1 MKLFLAPK
9 SMAVFICSF
18 IFSIAALLLAAV
30 MLIPSPA
37 SANTLGTDIIGL
49 FPKDISEIAY
59 ADLKEA
65 RQHSW
70 FLQLQQQMLPGN
82 YRQFE
87 QFLRSAGVDPDTQVD
102 EVAWGAMSPNSQ
114 HPYEIAG
121 VALGSFSPESTE
133 ARFASQKIPNIEVHG
148 YKLWAFGSGSG
159 PNDIF
164 FFFLDNNTAA
174 FGQRD
179 ILEKIISVRF
189 GGAES
194 LLSNTNLFPL
204 INAANGSGTIWAV
217 LDKANTQLALHQ
229 LLPQASQF
237 PQASAILDR
246 IHNMEIQV
254 EAGDGLDAKFKA
266 ICDSSEDANELAAML
281 QGGIV
286 MRRYQV
292 QQSDPVLAQA
302 LENVTVSPSDNNLN
316 VEMPV
321 TNEQLNSMIRSRTF
335 AFPNNSGD

>member
-1 MKLFLAPK
+1 MKRFSTNKLMGAFA
-9 SMAVFICSF
+9 AVFST
-18 IFSIAALLLAAV
+18 LMLAAV
-30 MLIPSPA
+30 MLIPSRA
-37 SANTLGTDIIGL
+37 SAGTLGTDVIGL
-49 FPKDISEIAY
+49 FPKDVSELAY

-70 FLQLQQQMLPGN
+70 FPQLQQQMLPAN

-87 QFLRSAGVDPDTQVD
+87 QFLRSAGIDPDTQVD
-102 EVAWGAMSPNSQ
+102 EIAWGATSANAQ

-121 VALGSFSPESTE
+121 VALGEFSPNSTE
-133 ARFASQKIPNIEVHG
+133 ARFASQKIPSIEVHG
-148 YKLWAFGSGSG
+148 YKLWAFGSGAG

-164 FFFLDNNTAA
+164 FFFLDSNTAA

-179 ILEKIISVRF
+179 ILQRLINVRF

-194 LLSNTNLFPL
+194 LLSNSDLFPL
-204 INAANGSGTIWAV
+204 ITAANANGGVVWAV

-254 EAGDGLDAKFKA
+254 QAGDGVDAKFRA
-266 ICDSSEDANELAAML
+266 VCDSSEDANQLAAML

-286 MRRYQV
+286 MRRYQI
-292 QQSDPVLAQA
+292 QQSDPVLADA
-302 LENVTVSPSDNNLN
+302 LSNVTVSPSGDSLN

-321 TNEQLNSMIRSRTF
+321 TSEQLTSMIHSRTF
-335 AFPNNSGD
+335 AFPM

>member
-1 MKLFLAPK
+1 MGAFA
-9 SMAVFICSF
+9 AVFS
-18 IFSIAALLLAAV
+18 ALMLAA
-30 MLIPSPA
+30 MLIPSRA
-37 SANTLGTDIIGL
+37 AAGTLGTDVIGL
-49 FPKDISEIAY
+49 FPKDVSELAY

-70 FLQLQQQMLPGN
+70 FPQLQQQMLPAN

-102 EVAWGAMSPNSQ
+102 EIAWGATSANAQ

-121 VALGSFSPESTE
+121 VALGSFSPDSTE
-133 ARFASQKIPNIEVHG
+133 ARFASEKIPSIEVHG
-148 YKLWAFGSGSG
+148 YKLWAFGSGAG

-164 FFFLDNNTAA
+164 FFFLDSNTAA

-179 ILEKIISVRF
+179 ILQRLINVRF

-194 LLSNTNLFPL
+194 LLSNSDLFPL
-204 INAANGSGTIWAV
+204 ITAANANGGVVWAV
-217 LDKANTQLALHQ
+217 LDKTNTQLALHQ

-254 EAGDGLDAKFKA
+254 QASDGVDAKFQA
-266 ICDSSEDANELAAML
+266 ICSSSDDANQLAAML

-292 QQSDPVLAQA
+292 QQSDPVLADT
-302 LENVTVSPSDNNLN
+302 LSNVIVSPSGNSLN

-321 TNEQLNSMIRSRTF
+321 TSEQLNAMIRSRTF
-335 AFPNNSGD
+335 AFPM

>member
-1 MKLFLAPK
+1 MNITLTRKCF
-9 SMAVFICSF
+9 
-18 IFSIAALLLAAV
+18 AALAAGVLAA
-30 MLIPSPA
+30 LTFIALPA
-37 SANTLGTDIIGL
+37 AANTLGTDIISM
-49 FPKDISEIAY
+49 FPKDLSEFAY

-65 RQHSW
+65 RKHPW

-87 QFLRSAGVDPDTQVD
+87 QFLRSAGVDPDSQID
-102 EVAWGAMSPNSQ
+102 EIAWGSTSANSQ

-121 VALGSFSPESTE
+121 VALGEFSPNSTE
-133 ARFASQKIPNIEVHG
+133 ARFAQQKIPNFEVHG

-164 FFFLDNNTAA
+164 FFFLDSNTAA

-179 ILEKIISVRF
+179 ILEKLINVRF

-194 LLSNTNLFPL
+194 LLNNSQLFPL
-204 INAANGSGTIWAV
+204 INAANGNGIVWAV
-217 LDKANTQLALHQ
+217 LDKANTQVALHQ

-246 IHNMEIQV
+246 IHNMEIHVQ
-254 EAGDGLDAKFKA
+254 ADDGLDAKFEA
-266 ICDSSEDANELAAML
+266 VCSSPDDANQLAAML

-286 MRRYQV
+286 MRRYQI
-292 QQSDPVLAQA
+292 QQSNPDLAQA
-302 LENVTVSPSDNNLN
+302 LSNITVSPSGNSLN

-321 TNEQLNSMIRSRTF
+321 TSDQLNSMIRSRTF
-335 AFPNNSGD
+335 AFPM

>member
-1 MKLFLAPK
+1 MKRLSENK
-9 SMAVFICSF
+9 FIGEF
-18 IFSIAALLLAAV
+18 AAIFTALMLAAA
-30 MLIPSPA
+30 MLIPSRA
-37 SANTLGTDIIGL
+37 AAGTLGTDVIGL
-49 FPKDISEIAY
+49 FPKDVSELAY

-70 FLQLQQQMLPGN
+70 FPQLQQQMLPAN

-87 QFLRSAGVDPDTQVD
+87 QFLRSAGIDPDTQVD
-102 EVAWGAMSPNSQ
+102 EIAWGATSANAQ

-121 VALGSFSPESTE
+121 VALGEFSPNSTE
-133 ARFASQKIPNIEVHG
+133 ARFASEKIPNIEVHG
-148 YKLWAFGSGSG
+148 YKLWAFGSGAG

-164 FFFLDNNTAA
+164 FFFLDSNTAA

-179 ILEKIISVRF
+179 ILQRLINVRF

-194 LLSNTNLFPL
+194 LLSNSDLFPL
-204 INAANGSGTIWAV
+204 ITAANANGGVVWAV

-254 EAGDGLDAKFKA
+254 QASDGVDAKFQA
-266 ICDSSEDANELAAML
+266 ICNSSDDANQLAAML

-292 QQSDPVLAQA
+292 QQSDPVLADT
-302 LENVTVSPSDNNLN
+302 LSNVTVSPSGNSLN

-321 TNEQLNSMIRSRTF
+321 TSEQLNAMIRTRTF
-335 AFPNNSGD
+335 AFPM

>member
-1 MKLFLAPK
+1 MNLSSKNRKNTFVATLVATFT
-9 SMAVFICSF
+9 
-18 IFSIAALLLAAV
+18 
-30 MLIPSPA
+30 MLILAIVAFAWLPSPA
-37 SANTLGTDIIGL
+37 AAGTLGTDVIGL
-49 FPKDISEIAY
+49 FPKDVSELAY

-65 RQHSW
+65 RKHPW
-70 FLQLQQQMLPGN
+70 FSQLQQQMLPAN

-87 QFLRSAGVDPDTQVD
+87 QFLRSAGMDPDTQID
-102 EVAWGAMSPNSQ
+102 EVAWGATNATAQ

-121 VALGSFSPESTE
+121 IALGSFSPSSTE
-133 ARFASQKIPNIEVHG
+133 SRFASQKIPSVEIHG

-164 FFFLDNNTAA
+164 FFFLDSNTAA

-179 ILEKIISVRF
+179 ILQKLINVRF

-194 LLSNTNLFPL
+194 LLSNTELFPL
-204 INAANGSGTIWAV
+204 INAANGSGIVWAV
-217 LDKANTQLALHQ
+217 LDKTNTQLALHQ

-237 PQASAILDR
+237 PQASEILGR

-254 EAGDGLDAKFKA
+254 QADDGIDAKFKA
-266 ICDSSEDANELAAML
+266 VCDSSEDANQLAAML

-286 MRRYQV
+286 MRRYQI

-302 LENVTVSPSDNNLN
+302 LESVTVSPSGNNLN

-321 TNEQLNSMIRSRTF
+321 TNGQLNSMIRTRTF
-335 AFPNNSGD
+335 AFPM

>member
-1 MKLFLAPK
+1 MKLSSK
-9 SMAVFICSF
+9 NKFIGAF
-18 IFSIAALLLAAV
+18 AAIFSALILGVA
-30 MLIPSPA
+30 MLIPSRA
-37 SANTLGTDIIGL
+37 AAGTLGTDIIGL
-49 FPKDISEIAY
+49 FPKDVSELAY

-65 RQHSW
+65 RQHPW
-70 FLQLQQQMLPGN
+70 FLQLQQQMLPAN

-87 QFLRSAGVDPDTQVD
+87 QFLRSAGIDPDTQID
-102 EVAWGAMSPNSQ
+102 EVAWGATSANAQ

-121 VALGSFSPESTE
+121 VALGQFSPNSTE
-133 ARFASQKIPNIEVHG
+133 ARFASEKIPNIEVHG
-148 YKLWAFGSGSG
+148 YKLWAFGSGAG

-164 FFFLDNNTAA
+164 FFFLDSNTAA

-179 ILEKIISVRF
+179 ILQRLINVRF

-194 LLSNTNLFPL
+194 LLSNSDLFPL
-204 INAANGSGTIWAV
+204 ITAANANGGVVWAV

-254 EAGDGLDAKFKA
+254 QASDGVDAKFQA
-266 ICDSSEDANELAAML
+266 ICNSSEDAEQLAAML

-286 MRRYQV
+286 MRRYQI
-292 QQSDPVLAQA
+292 QQSDPVLADA
-302 LENVTVSPSDNNLN
+302 LSNVTVNPSGNSLN

-321 TNEQLNSMIRSRTF
+321 TSEQINSMIRSRTF
-335 AFPNNSGD
+335 AFPM

>member
-1 MKLFLAPK
+1 MKRFSTNKHMGAFA
-9 SMAVFICSF
+9 AVFST
-18 IFSIAALLLAAV
+18 LMLAAV
-30 MLIPSPA
+30 MLIPSRA
-37 SANTLGTDIIGL
+37 SAGTLGTDVIGL
-49 FPKDISEIAY
+49 FPKDVSELAY

-70 FLQLQQQMLPGN
+70 FLQLQQQMLPAN

-87 QFLRSAGVDPDTQVD
+87 QFLRSAGIDPDTQVD
-102 EVAWGAMSPNSQ
+102 EIAWGATSANAQ

-121 VALGSFSPESTE
+121 VALGEFSPNSTE
-133 ARFASQKIPNIEVHG
+133 ARFASQKIPSIEVHG
-148 YKLWAFGSGSG
+148 YKLWAFGSGAG

-164 FFFLDNNTAA
+164 FFFLDSNTAA

-179 ILEKIISVRF
+179 ILQRLINVRF

-194 LLSNTNLFPL
+194 LLSNSDLFPL
-204 INAANGSGTIWAV
+204 ITAANANGGVVWAV

-254 EAGDGLDAKFKA
+254 QASDGVDAKFRA
-266 ICDSSEDANELAAML
+266 VCDSSEDANQLAAML

-286 MRRYQV
+286 MRRYQI
-292 QQSDPVLAQA
+292 QQSDPVLADA
-302 LENVTVSPSDNNLN
+302 LSNVTVSPSGDSLN

-321 TNEQLNSMIRSRTF
+321 TSEQLNAMIRSRTF
-335 AFPNNSGD
+335 AFPM

>member
-1 MKLFLAPK
+1 MNVTLTRKFLA
-9 SMAVFICSF
+9 AFVAGAL
-18 IFSIAALLLAAV
+18 AALTLLTALPAA
-30 MLIPSPA
+30 
-37 SANTLGTDIIGL
+37 ANTLGTDIIGM
-49 FPKDISEIAY
+49 FPKDLSEFAY

-65 RQHSW
+65 RTHSW

-87 QFLRSAGVDPDTQVD
+87 QFLRSAGIDPDSQID
-102 EVAWGAMSPNSQ
+102 EIAWGSTSANAQ

-121 VALGSFSPESTE
+121 VALGEFSPNSTE
-133 ARFASQKIPNIEVHG
+133 ARFAQQKIPHFEVHG

-164 FFFLDNNTAA
+164 FFFLDSSTAA

-179 ILEKIISVRF
+179 ILEKLINVHF

-194 LLSNTNLFPL
+194 LLDNSQLYPL
-204 INAANGSGTIWAV
+204 ISAANGNGIIWAV
-217 LDKANTQLALHQ
+217 LDKANTQVALHQ

-237 PQASAILDR
+237 PQASAILGR
-246 IHNMEIQV
+246 IHNMEIHVQ
-254 EAGDGLDAKFKA
+254 AGDGLDAKFKA
-266 ICDSSEDANELAAML
+266 ICNSSEDADQLAAML

-286 MRRYQV
+286 MRRYQI
-292 QQSDPVLAQA
+292 QQSNPDLAQA
-302 LENVTVSPSDNNLN
+302 LSNVTVSPSGDNLN

-321 TNEQLNSMIRSRTF
+321 TSDQLNSMIRNRTF
-335 AFPNNSGD
+335 AFPPM

>member
-1 MKLFLAPK
+1 MKLFSK
-9 SMAVFICSF
+9 NEFIGAF
-18 IFSIAALLLAAV
+18 AALFIALILAA
-30 MLIPSPA
+30 MLIPSRA
-37 SANTLGTDIIGL
+37 AAGTLSTDIIGL
-49 FPKDISEIAY
+49 FPKDVSELAY

-65 RQHSW
+65 RQHPW
-70 FLQLQQQMLPGN
+70 FSQLQEQMLPGN

-87 QFLRSAGVDPDTQVD
+87 QFLRSAGIDPDTQID
-102 EVAWGAMSPNSQ
+102 EVTWGATSANAQ

-121 VALGSFSPESTE
+121 VALGQFSPNSTE
-133 ARFASQKIPNIEVHG
+133 ARFASEKIPNIEVHG
-148 YKLWAFGSGSG
+148 YKLWAFGSGAG

-164 FFFLDNNTAA
+164 FFFLDSNTAA

-179 ILEKIISVRF
+179 ILQRLINVRF

-194 LLSNTNLFPL
+194 LLSNDDLFPL
-204 INAANGSGTIWAV
+204 ITAANANGGVVWAV

-237 PQASAILDR
+237 PQASAILGR

-254 EAGDGLDAKFKA
+254 QASDGVDAKFQA
-266 ICDSSEDANELAAML
+266 ICNSSEDANQLAAML

-286 MRRYQV
+286 VRRYQI
-292 QQSDPVLAQA
+292 QQSDPVLADA
-302 LENVTVSPSDNNLN
+302 LSSVTVSPSGNSLN

-335 AFPNNSGD
+335 ASPM

>member
-1 MKLFLAPK
+1 MKRFSGNKFLGT
-9 SMAVFICSF
+9 F
-18 IFSIAALLLAAV
+18 AALVGALILGVA
-30 MLIPSPA
+30 MLIPPRA
-37 SANTLGTDIIGL
+37 AAGTLGTDIIGL
-49 FPKDISEIAY
+49 FPKDVSELAY

-70 FLQLQQQMLPGN
+70 FPQLQQQMLPAN

-87 QFLRSAGVDPDTQVD
+87 QFLRSAGIDPDTQVD
-102 EVAWGAMSPNSQ
+102 EIAWGATSANAQ

-121 VALGSFSPESTE
+121 VALGEFSPNSTE
-133 ARFASQKIPNIEVHG
+133 SRFASEKIPSIEVHG
-148 YKLWAFGSGSG
+148 YKLWAFGSGAG

-164 FFFLDNNTAA
+164 FFFLDSNTAA

-179 ILEKIISVRF
+179 ILQRLINVRF

-194 LLSNTNLFPL
+194 LLSNSDLFPL
-204 INAANGSGTIWAV
+204 ITAANANGGVVWAV
-217 LDKANTQLALHQ
+217 LDKTNTQLALHQ

-254 EAGDGLDAKFKA
+254 QASDGVDAKFQA
-266 ICDSSEDANELAAML
+266 TCSSSDDANQLAAML

-286 MRRYQV
+286 MRRYQI
-292 QQSDPVLAQA
+292 QQSDPVLADT
-302 LENVTVSPSDNNLN
+302 LSNVTVSPSGNSLN

-321 TNEQLNSMIRSRTF
+321 TSEQLNAMIRSRTF
-335 AFPNNSGD
+335 AFPM

>member
-1 MKLFLAPK
+1 MKLFSENK
-9 SMAVFICSF
+9 SIDAFTA
-18 IFSIAALLLAAV
+18 IFSTLILAAA
-30 MLIPSPA
+30 MLIPSRA
-37 SANTLGTDIIGL
+37 AAGTLGTDIIGL
-49 FPKDISEIAY
+49 FPKDVSELAY

-65 RQHSW
+65 RQHPW
-70 FLQLQQQMLPGN
+70 FLQLQQQMLPAN

-87 QFLRSAGVDPDTQVD
+87 SFLRSAGIDPDTQID
-102 EVAWGAMSPNSQ
+102 EVAWGATSANAQ

-121 VALGSFSPESTE
+121 VAMGQFSPNSTE
-133 ARFASQKIPNIEVHG
+133 ARFASEKIPNIEVHG
-148 YKLWAFGSGSG
+148 YKLWAFGSGAG

-164 FFFLDNNTAA
+164 FFFLDSNTAA

-179 ILEKIISVRF
+179 ILQRLINVRF

-194 LLSNTNLFPL
+194 LLSNDNLFPL
-204 INAANGSGTIWAV
+204 ITAANANGGVVWAV

-254 EAGDGLDAKFKA
+254 QASDGVDAKFQA
-266 ICDSSEDANELAAML
+266 ICDSSNDANQLAAML

-286 MRRYQV
+286 VRRYQI
-292 QQSDPVLAQA
+292 QQSDPVLADA
-302 LENVTVSPSDNNLN
+302 LANVTVSPSGNSLN

-321 TNEQLNSMIRSRTF
+321 SNEQLTSMIHSRTF
-335 AFPNNSGD
+335 AFPM

>member
-1 MKLFLAPK
+1 MKRFSTNKHMGAFA
-9 SMAVFICSF
+9 AVFST
-18 IFSIAALLLAAV
+18 LMLAAV
-30 MLIPSPA
+30 MLIPSRA
-37 SANTLGTDIIGL
+37 SAGTLGTDVIGL
-49 FPKDISEIAY
+49 FPKDVSELAY

-70 FLQLQQQMLPGN
+70 FLQLQQQMLPAN

-87 QFLRSAGVDPDTQVD
+87 QFLRSAGIDPDTQVD
-102 EVAWGAMSPNSQ
+102 EIAWGATSANAQ

-121 VALGSFSPESTE
+121 VALGEFSPNSTE
-133 ARFASQKIPNIEVHG
+133 ARFASQKIPSIEVHG
-148 YKLWAFGSGSG
+148 YKLWAFGSGAG

-164 FFFLDNNTAA
+164 FFFLDSNTAA

-179 ILEKIISVRF
+179 ILQRLINVRF

-194 LLSNTNLFPL
+194 LLSNSDLFPL
-204 INAANGSGTIWAV
+204 ITAANANGGVVWAV

-254 EAGDGLDAKFKA
+254 QAGDGVDAKFRA
-266 ICDSSEDANELAAML
+266 VCDSSEDANQLAAML

-286 MRRYQV
+286 MRRYQI
-292 QQSDPVLAQA
+292 QQSDPVLADA
-302 LENVTVSPSDNNLN
+302 LSNVTVSPSGDSLN

-321 TNEQLNSMIRSRTF
+321 TSEQLTSMIHSRTF
-335 AFPNNSGD
+335 AFPM

>member
-1 MKLFLAPK
+1 MKRFSRNKLMGAFA
-9 SMAVFICSF
+9 AVFS
-18 IFSIAALLLAAV
+18 ALVLAA
-30 MLIPSPA
+30 MLIPSRA
-37 SANTLGTDIIGL
+37 AAGTLGTDVIGL
-49 FPKDISEIAY
+49 FPKDISELAY

-70 FLQLQQQMLPGN
+70 FPQLQQQMLPGN

-87 QFLRSAGVDPDTQVD
+87 QFLRSAGIDPDTQVD
-102 EVAWGAMSPNSQ
+102 EIAWGATSANAQ

-121 VALGSFSPESTE
+121 VALGEFSPNSTE
-133 ARFASQKIPNIEVHG
+133 ARFASQKIPSIEVHG
-148 YKLWAFGSGSG
+148 YKLWAFGSGAG

-164 FFFLDNNTAA
+164 FFFLDSNTAA

-179 ILEKIISVRF
+179 ILQRLINVRF

-194 LLSNTNLFPL
+194 LLSNSDLFPL
-204 INAANGSGTIWAV
+204 ITAANANGGVVWAV

-254 EAGDGLDAKFKA
+254 QAGDGVDAKFRA
-266 ICDSSEDANELAAML
+266 VCDSSEDANQLAAML

-286 MRRYQV
+286 MRRYQI
-292 QQSDPVLAQA
+292 QQSDPVLADA
-302 LENVTVSPSDNNLN
+302 LSNVTVSPSGDSLN

-321 TNEQLNSMIRSRTF
+321 TSEQLNAMIRSRTF
-335 AFPNNSGD
+335 AFPM

>member
-1 MKLFLAPK
+1 MKLFSKDELIGAFAAI
-9 SMAVFICSF
+9 S
-18 IFSIAALLLAAV
+18 AALILATA
-30 MLIPSPA
+30 MLIPSRA
-37 SANTLGTDIIGL
+37 AAGTLSTDIIGL
-49 FPKDISEIAY
+49 FPKDVSELAY

-65 RQHSW
+65 RQHPW
-70 FLQLQQQMLPGN
+70 FSQLQEQMLPGN

-87 QFLRSAGVDPDTQVD
+87 QFLRSAGMDPDTQID
-102 EVAWGAMSPNSQ
+102 EVTWGATSANAQ

-121 VALGSFSPESTE
+121 VALGQFSPNSTE
-133 ARFASQKIPNIEVHG
+133 TRFASEKIPNIEVHG
-148 YKLWAFGSGSG
+148 YKLWAFGSGAG

-164 FFFLDNNTAA
+164 FFFLDSNTAA

-179 ILEKIISVRF
+179 ILQRLINVRF

-194 LLSNTNLFPL
+194 LLSNSDLFPL
-204 INAANGSGTIWAV
+204 ITAANANGGVVWAV

-237 PQASAILDR
+237 PQASAILNR

-254 EAGDGLDAKFKA
+254 QASDGVDAKFQA
-266 ICDSSEDANELAAML
+266 ICNSSDDANQLAAML

-286 MRRYQV
+286 MRRYQI
-292 QQSDPVLAQA
+292 QQSDPALADA
-302 LENVTVSPSDNNLN
+302 LSNVTVSPSGNSLN

-321 TNEQLNSMIRSRTF
+321 TNDQLNSMIRSRTF
-335 AFPNNSGD
+335 AFPM

>member
-1 MKLFLAPK
+1 MKSALKNK
-9 SMAVFICSF
+9 SATAFTVAFTGLI
-18 IFSIAALLLAAV
+18 LAAV

-37 SANTLGTDIIGL
+37 TANTLGTDIIGL
-49 FPKDISEIAY
+49 FPKDISELAY

-65 RQHSW
+65 RKHSW

-87 QFLRSAGVDPDTQVD
+87 QFLRSAGIDPDTQID
-102 EVAWGAMSPNSQ
+102 EVTWGAISANAQ

-121 VALGSFSPESTE
+121 VALGTFSPNSTE
-133 ARFASQKIPNIEVHG
+133 SRFASQKIPNIEVHG

-159 PNDIF
+159 ANDIF
-164 FFFLDNNTAA
+164 FFFLDSNTAA

-179 ILEKIISVRF
+179 LLEKLINVRF

-194 LLSNTNLFPL
+194 LLSNTQLFPL
-204 INAANGSGTIWAV
+204 ITAANGNGIVWAV

-246 IHNMEIQV
+246 IHNMEIHVQ
-254 EAGDGLDAKFKA
+254 AGDGLDAQFQA
-266 ICDSSEDANELAAML
+266 ICNSSDDANQLAAML

-286 MRRYQV
+286 MRRYQ
-292 QQSDPVLAQA
+292 
-302 LENVTVSPSDNNLN
+302 
-316 VEMPV
+316 
-321 TNEQLNSMIRSRTF
+321 
-335 AFPNNSGD
+335 

>member
-1 MKLFLAPK
+1 MKLFSKNK
-9 SMAVFICSF
+9 SIGVFFAMFAALI
-18 IFSIAALLLAAV
+18 IAAAMLVPSRAA
-30 MLIPSPA
+30 A
-37 SANTLGTDIIGL
+37 GTLGTDIIGL
-49 FPKDISEIAY
+49 FPKNVSELAY

-65 RQHSW
+65 RQHPW
-70 FLQLQQQMLPGN
+70 FSQLREQMLPGN

-87 QFLRSAGVDPDTQVD
+87 QFLRSAGIDPDTQVD
-102 EVAWGAMSPNSQ
+102 EIAWGATSANAQ

-121 VALGSFSPESTE
+121 VALGSFSPNSTE
-133 ARFASQKIPNIEVHG
+133 SRFASEKIPNIEVHG
-148 YKLWAFGSGSG
+148 YKLWAFGSGAG

-164 FFFLDNNTAA
+164 FFFLDSNTAA

-179 ILEKIISVRF
+179 ILQRLISVRF

-194 LLSNTNLFPL
+194 LLSNSDLSPL
-204 INAANGSGTIWAV
+204 ITAANANGGVVWAV

-254 EAGDGLDAKFKA
+254 QASDGVDAKFQA
-266 ICDSSEDANELAAML
+266 ICDSSNDANQLAAML

-286 MRRYQV
+286 VRRYQI
-292 QQSDPVLAQA
+292 QQSDPVLADA
-302 LENVTVSPSDNNLN
+302 LSNVTVSPSGNSLN

-321 TNEQLNSMIRSRTF
+321 TSEQLTSMIRSRTF
-335 AFPNNSGD
+335 AFPM

>member
-1 MKLFLAPK
+1 MKRFSTNKLMGAFA
-9 SMAVFICSF
+9 AVFS
-18 IFSIAALLLAAV
+18 ALMLAA
-30 MLIPSPA
+30 MLIPSRA
-37 SANTLGTDIIGL
+37 AAGTLGTDVIGL
-49 FPKDISEIAY
+49 FPKDVSELAY

-70 FLQLQQQMLPGN
+70 FLQLQQQMLPAN

-87 QFLRSAGVDPDTQVD
+87 QFLRSAGIDPDTQVD
-102 EVAWGAMSPNSQ
+102 EIAWGATSANAQ

-121 VALGSFSPESTE
+121 VALGEFSPNSTE
-133 ARFASQKIPNIEVHG
+133 ARFASQKIPSIEVHG
-148 YKLWAFGSGSG
+148 YKLWAFGSGAG

-164 FFFLDNNTAA
+164 FFFLDSNTAA

-179 ILEKIISVRF
+179 ILQRLINVRF

-194 LLSNTNLFPL
+194 LLSNSDLFPL
-204 INAANGSGTIWAV
+204 ITAANANGGVVWAV

-254 EAGDGLDAKFKA
+254 QAGDGVDAKFRA
-266 ICDSSEDANELAAML
+266 VCDSSEDANQLAAML

-286 MRRYQV
+286 MRRYQI
-292 QQSDPVLAQA
+292 QQSDPVLADA
-302 LENVTVSPSDNNLN
+302 LSNVTVSPSGDSLN

-321 TNEQLNSMIRSRTF
+321 TSEQLTSMIHSRTF
-335 AFPNNSGD
+335 AFPM

>member
-1 MKLFLAPK
+1 MNLPSKNKVIGAFAG
-9 SMAVFICSF
+9 ITT
-18 IFSIAALLLAAV
+18 ALLLAAV
-30 MLIPSPA
+30 VMIPPRA
-37 SANTLGTDIIGL
+37 VAGTLGTDIIGL
-49 FPKDISEIAY
+49 FPKDISELAY

-70 FLQLQQQMLPGN
+70 FLQLQQQMLPAN

-87 QFLRSAGVDPDTQVD
+87 QFLRSAGIDPDTQID
-102 EVAWGAMSPNSQ
+102 EVAWGASSANSQ

-121 VALGSFSPESTE
+121 IAMGSFSPNSAE
-133 ARFASQKIPNIEVHG
+133 ARFVSQKIPNIEVHG
-148 YKLWAFGSGSG
+148 YKLWAFGSGAG

-164 FFFLDNNTAA
+164 FFFLDSNTAA

-179 ILEKIISVRF
+179 ILQRLINVRF

-194 LLSNTNLFPL
+194 LLSNNDLFPL
-204 INAANGSGTIWAV
+204 INAANGHGIVWAV
-217 LDKANTQLALHQ
+217 LDKTNTQLALHQ

-254 EAGDGLDAKFKA
+254 QAGDGVDAKFQA
-266 ICDSSEDANELAAML
+266 ICDSSDDADQLAAML

-286 MRRYQV
+286 MRRYQI
-292 QQSDPVLAQA
+292 QQSDPVLADT
-302 LENVTVSPSDNNLN
+302 LSNVTVSPSGNSLN

-321 TNEQLNSMIRSRTF
+321 SSDQLNSMIRSRTF
-335 AFPNNSGD
+335 AFPM

>member
-1 MKLFLAPK
+1 MKLFSKKEFMGAF
-9 SMAVFICSF
+9 AA
-18 IFSIAALLLAAV
+18 IFTALILAAA
-30 MLIPSPA
+30 MLIPSRA
-37 SANTLGTDIIGL
+37 AAGTLGTDIIGL
-49 FPKDISEIAY
+49 FPKDVSELAY

-65 RQHSW
+65 RQHPW
-70 FLQLQQQMLPGN
+70 FLQLQQQMLPAN

-87 QFLRSAGVDPDTQVD
+87 QFLRSAGIDPDTQID
-102 EVAWGAMSPNSQ
+102 EVAWGATSANAQ

-121 VALGSFSPESTE
+121 VALGQFSPNSTE
-133 ARFASQKIPNIEVHG
+133 ARFASEKIPNIEVHG
-148 YKLWAFGSGSG
+148 YKLWAFGSGAG

-164 FFFLDNNTAA
+164 FFFLDSNTAA

-179 ILEKIISVRF
+179 ILQRLINVRF

-194 LLSNTNLFPL
+194 LLSNNDLFPL
-204 INAANGSGTIWAV
+204 ITAANGNGIVWAV

-254 EAGDGLDAKFKA
+254 QASDGVDAKFQA
-266 ICDSSEDANELAAML
+266 ICDSSNDANQLAAML

-286 MRRYQV
+286 MRRYQI
-292 QQSDPVLAQA
+292 QQSDPVLADA
-302 LENVTVSPSDNNLN
+302 LSNVTVSPSGNSLN

-321 TNEQLNSMIRSRTF
+321 TTEQLNSMIRSRTF
-335 AFPNNSGD
+335 AFPM

>member
-1 MKLFLAPK
+1 MGAFA
-9 SMAVFICSF
+9 AVFS
-18 IFSIAALLLAAV
+18 ALVLAA
-30 MLIPSPA
+30 MLIPSRA
-37 SANTLGTDIIGL
+37 AAGTLGTDVIGL
-49 FPKDISEIAY
+49 FPKDISELAY

-70 FLQLQQQMLPGN
+70 FPQLQQQMLPGN

-87 QFLRSAGVDPDTQVD
+87 QFLRSAGIDPDTQVD
-102 EVAWGAMSPNSQ
+102 EIAWGATSANAQ

-121 VALGSFSPESTE
+121 VALGEFSPNSTE
-133 ARFASQKIPNIEVHG
+133 ARFASQKIPSIEVHG
-148 YKLWAFGSGSG
+148 YKLWAFGSGAG

-164 FFFLDNNTAA
+164 FFFLDSNTAA

-179 ILEKIISVRF
+179 ILQRLINVRF

-194 LLSNTNLFPL
+194 LLSNSDLFPL
-204 INAANGSGTIWAV
+204 ITAANANGGVVWAV

-254 EAGDGLDAKFKA
+254 QAGDGVDAKFRA
-266 ICDSSEDANELAAML
+266 VCDSSEDANQLAAML

-286 MRRYQV
+286 MRRYQI
-292 QQSDPVLAQA
+292 QQSDPVLADA
-302 LENVTVSPSDNNLN
+302 LSNVTVSPSGDSLN

-321 TNEQLNSMIRSRTF
+321 TSEQLNAMIRSRTF
-335 AFPNNSGD
+335 AFPM

>member
-1 MKLFLAPK
+1 MNITLIRKFLA
-9 SMAVFICSF
+9 AFAAGAL
-18 IFSIAALLLAAV
+18 AALT
-30 MLIPSPA
+30 LITASPA
-37 SANTLGTDIIGL
+37 AANTLGTDIIGM
-49 FPKDISEIAY
+49 FPKGLSEFAY
-59 ADLKEA
+59 ADLKQA
-65 RQHSW
+65 RTHSW
-70 FLQLQQQMLPGN
+70 FLQLQQQVLPGN

-87 QFLRSAGVDPDTQVD
+87 QFLRSAGIDPDSQID
-102 EVAWGAMSPNSQ
+102 EIAWGSTSATAQ

-121 VALGSFSPESTE
+121 VALGEFSPNSTE
-133 ARFASQKIPNIEVHG
+133 ARFAQQKIPHFEVHG

-164 FFFLDNNTAA
+164 FFFLDSSTAA

-179 ILEKIISVRF
+179 ILEKLINVHF

-194 LLSNTNLFPL
+194 LLDNSQLYPL
-204 INAANGSGTIWAV
+204 ISAANGNGIIWAV
-217 LDKANTQLALHQ
+217 LDKANTQVALHQ

-246 IHNMEIQV
+246 IHNMEIHV

-266 ICDSSEDANELAAML
+266 ICNSSEDADQLAAML

-286 MRRYQV
+286 MRRYQI
-292 QQSDPVLAQA
+292 QQSNPDLAQA
-302 LENVTVSPSDNNLN
+302 LSNVIVSPSGHSLN

-321 TNEQLNSMIRSRTF
+321 TSDQLNSMIRNRTF
-335 AFPNNSGD
+335 AFPPM

>member
-1 MKLFLAPK
+1 MKRFSTNKLMGAFA
-9 SMAVFICSF
+9 AVFST
-18 IFSIAALLLAAV
+18 LMLAAV
-30 MLIPSPA
+30 MLIPSRA
-37 SANTLGTDIIGL
+37 SAGTLGTDVIGL
-49 FPKDISEIAY
+49 FPKDVSELAY

-70 FLQLQQQMLPGN
+70 FLQLQQQMLPAN

-87 QFLRSAGVDPDTQVD
+87 QFLRSAGIDPDTQVD
-102 EVAWGAMSPNSQ
+102 EIAWGATSANAQ

-121 VALGSFSPESTE
+121 VALGEFSPNSTE
-133 ARFASQKIPNIEVHG
+133 ARFASQKIPSIEVHG
-148 YKLWAFGSGSG
+148 YKLWAFGSGAG

-164 FFFLDNNTAA
+164 FFFLDSNTAA

-179 ILEKIISVRF
+179 ILQRLINVRF

-194 LLSNTNLFPL
+194 LLSNSDLFPL
-204 INAANGSGTIWAV
+204 ITAANANGGVVWAV

-254 EAGDGLDAKFKA
+254 QAGDGVDAKFRA
-266 ICDSSEDANELAAML
+266 VCDSSEDANQLAAML

-286 MRRYQV
+286 MRRYQI
-292 QQSDPVLAQA
+292 QQSDPVLADA
-302 LENVTVSPSDNNLN
+302 LSNVTVSPSGDSLN

-321 TNEQLNSMIRSRTF
+321 TSEQLTSMIHSRTF
-335 AFPNNSGD
+335 AFPM